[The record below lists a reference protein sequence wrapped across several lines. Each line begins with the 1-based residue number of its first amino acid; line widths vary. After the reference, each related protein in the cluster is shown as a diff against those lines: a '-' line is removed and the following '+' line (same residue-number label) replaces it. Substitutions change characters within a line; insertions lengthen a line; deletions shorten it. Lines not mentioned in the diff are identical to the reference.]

1 MPLSTNG
8 HPNKHRSTG
17 SKKKTTLGGILRSL
31 IAGLKKKRSPDLFTG
46 PYID

>member
-8 HPNKHRSTG
+8 HPNKHHSRG
-17 SKKKTTLGGILRSL
+17 SKKKTALGGILRWL

-46 PYID
+46 PFID